1 MGNRLEGVITR
12 IPYATLIATFMCI
25 IGISIFCGTMYR
37 GTTLTGLMLEQVFHI
52 QVSWLRTLR
61 LIFVIL
67 GIGMG
72 ALGVMILFIGFLAT
86 GATRHKVY
94 RAWRARAS
102 GRISCAVFMGITYIL
117 QLFWIIM
124 LCVLVLIT
132 FVFTVFWQLC
142 SNPLVHTENHCIDF
156 TQFPFFF
163 PNNIRPEDMKVCES
177 HEIKLFCRDY
187 VERAELMFILAT
199 VACVLILLS
208 LIHYLICL
216 SANYAH
222 IRDHEKFQEL
232 QELQYLQDP
241 DIPNSK
247 DRF

>member
-1 MGNRLEGVITR
+1 
-12 IPYATLIATFMCI
+12 
-25 IGISIFCGTMYR
+25 
-37 GTTLTGLMLEQVFHI
+37 
-52 QVSWLRTLR
+52 LRTLR

-156 TQFPFFF
+156 TQF
-163 PNNIRPEDMKVCES
+163 
-177 HEIKLFCRDY
+177 
-187 VERAELMFILAT
+187 
-199 VACVLILLS
+199 
-208 LIHYLICL
+208 
-216 SANYAH
+216 
-222 IRDHEKFQEL
+222 
-232 QELQYLQDP
+232 
-241 DIPNSK
+241 
-247 DRF
+247 